1 MRGRQESLEHEAAA
15 LRAERVELQKNA
27 IRLEAASRTAEIQYR
42 ELLARF
48 QREVP
53 SGEIRELSQLV
64 ADRLDQGVPADRIA
78 FFINAA
84 DRVRDCGNP
93 ETKRFIVPRSEEH
106 TSELQSLMRIS
117 YAVFC
122 FKKKNNT
129 KNTHTSTHQHNT
141 NK

>member
-84 DRVRDCGNP
+84 DRVRACGNP
-93 ETKRFIVPRSEEH
+93 ETKRFIVPTPIYTGTHKSAGLAEGR
-106 TSELQSLMRIS
+106 
-117 YAVFC
+117 
-122 FKKKNNT
+122 NT
-129 KNTHTSTHQHNT
+129 DIGNASWRARG
-141 NK
+141 